1 MTDVTVLADPNA
13 VVPEADKILAI
24 LSLIEN
30 GESERGACE
39 HIGMNRATFRSRALK
54 MGAADHYARATSALA
69 SFQVEQFES
78 IIEKAERG
86 EIDPQTARVVMDGR
100 KWIASKLFP
109 RQWGDKVAV
118 TGGDPA
124 VGDKPIQVIDVTGL
138 SPEQL
143 SVLAGLNIGGE

>member
-69 SFQVEQFES
+69 AFQVEQFES

-86 EIDPQTARVVMDGR
+86 ELDPQTARVVMDGR

-124 VGDKPIQVIDVTGL
+124 TGDKPIQVLDVTGL

-143 SVLAGLNIGGE
+143 SVLAGLKLGGE

>member
-1 MTDVTVLADPNA
+1 MSDVAVLADPNTI
-13 VVPEADKILAI
+13 VPEADKILAI
-24 LSLIEN
+24 LSLIES

-39 HIGMNRATFRSRALK
+39 QIGMNRATFRSRALK

-69 SFQVEQFES
+69 AFQVEQFES

-124 VGDKPIQVIDVTGL
+124 AGDKPIQVIDVTGL

-143 SVLAGLNIGGE
+143 SVLAGLRLGGE